1 MRRSSRGIGLIELM
15 VAMTLGLVI
24 VLGVTQIFLAARNT
38 YQSQNAAASIQEDG
52 RFLMSKMAQEIR
64 MTGFFG
70 CQANPLDT
78 TPTKDFTAAYA
89 APITITRG
97 ANNSVILTL
106 ITADVGNN
114 GTNADWNILTDCRSF
129 STAYIPANMP
139 AAVAG
144 QQVIPI
150 RRIVYT
156 FSSNQVRSGNVE
168 TDVRPLI
175 GNVLAFDVTFGMA
188 SSAANLNASTY
199 VATPTNFDLIR
210 SVRISLQ
217 VADQAAAPNSRAQ
230 TRTFNTVIALRNR
243 LL

>member
-24 VLGVTQIFLAARNT
+24 VLGVTQIFLAAKNT
-38 YQSQNAAASIQEDG
+38 YQSQNAAAGIQEDG

-70 CQANPLDT
+70 CQANPLDS
-78 TPTKDFTAAYA
+78 TPTKNFTVAYA

-97 ANNSVILTL
+97 TNNSVILTL

-114 GTNADWNILTDCRSF
+114 GANPDWNILTDCRSF
-129 STAYIPANMP
+129 STAYVPAGMP
-139 AAVAG
+139 DVVAG

-156 FSSNQVRSGNVE
+156 FANNQVLAGNSA
-168 TDVRPLI
+168 TNQSPLI
-175 GNVLAFDVTFGMA
+175 SNVLAFDVTFGMA
-188 SSAANLNASTY
+188 SSVANLNASTY

>member
-15 VAMTLGLVI
+15 VAMTLGLII
-24 VLGVTQIFLAARNT
+24 VLGVTQIFLAAKNT
-38 YQSQNAAASIQEDG
+38 YQSQNAAAGIQEDA
-52 RFLMSKMAQEIR
+52 RFLLSKMTQEIR
-64 MTGFFG
+64 MAGFFG
-70 CQANPLDT
+70 CQANPLDSSVNG
-78 TPTKDFTAAYA
+78 DFAAAYG
-89 APITITRG
+89 APISITRG

-114 GTNADWNILTDCRSF
+114 GTNANWNILTDCRTF
-129 STAYIPANMP
+129 STAFTPANMP
-139 AAVAG
+139 AAVVG

-156 FSSNQVRSGNVE
+156 FNNNQVLAGNLANNQS
-168 TDVRPLI
+168 PLI
-175 GNVLAFDVTFGMA
+175 SNVLAFDVSFGVA
-188 SSAANLNASTY
+188 SSVNNINASSY

-210 SVRISLQ
+210 SVRISLR
-217 VADQAAAPNSRAQ
+217 VADQAAAPNTRAQ

>member
-1 MRRSSRGIGLIELM
+1 MRRSSLGIGLIELM

-24 VLGVTQIFLAARNT
+24 VLGVTQIFLATKNT
-38 YQSQNAAASIQEDG
+38 YQSQNASAGIQEDG
-52 RFLMSKMAQEIR
+52 RFLLSKMAQEIR

-70 CQANPLDT
+70 CQASPLDS
-78 TPTKDFTAAYA
+78 TPTKDFTSAYA
-89 APITITRG
+89 APITVTRG
-97 ANNSVILTL
+97 SNNSVILTL

-114 GTNADWNILTDCRSF
+114 GTNANWNILTDCRSF
-129 STAYIPANMP
+129 STAYTPAGMP
-139 AAVAG
+139 AAVVG

-150 RRIVYT
+150 RRVIYT
-156 FSSNQVRSGNVE
+156 FNSNQVRSGNVL
-168 TDVRPLI
+168 TDLRPLI
-175 GNVLAFDVTFGMA
+175 GNVLAFDVTFGVA
-188 SSAANLNASTY
+188 SSPANFDASSY
-199 VATPTNFDLIR
+199 VTTPTNFDLIR

>member
-24 VLGVTQIFLAARNT
+24 VLGVTQIFLTAKNT
-38 YQSQNAAASIQEDG
+38 YQSQNAAAGIQEDG

-70 CQANPLDT
+70 CQASPLDST
-78 TPTKDFTAAYA
+78 LTKDFTAAYA

-106 ITADVGNN
+106 ITANVGNN
-114 GTNADWNILTDCRSF
+114 GANADWNILTDCRSF
-129 STAYIPANMP
+129 STAYLPAAMP
-139 AAVAG
+139 AALAG

-150 RRIVYT
+150 RRVVYT
-156 FSSNQVRSGNVE
+156 FANNQVLAGSLANSQS
-168 TDVRPLI
+168 PLI
-175 GNVLAFDVTFGMA
+175 SNVLAFDVTFGVA
-188 SSAANLNASTY
+188 SSAANINASSY

-217 VADQAAAPNSRAQ
+217 LADQAAAPNTRAQ

>member
-24 VLGVTQIFLAARNT
+24 VLGVTQIFLAAKNT
-38 YQSQNAAASIQEDG
+38 YQSQNAAAGIQEDG
-52 RFLMSKMAQEIR
+52 RFLLSKMAQEIR

-70 CQANPLDT
+70 CQANPLDS
-78 TPTKDFTAAYA
+78 TPTKDFTSAYA
-89 APITITRG
+89 APITVTRG
-97 ANNSVILTL
+97 SNNSVILTL

-129 STAYIPANMP
+129 STAYIPAGMP
-139 AAVAG
+139 AAVNG

-156 FSSNQVRSGNVE
+156 FSNSQVWSGNELSKVK
-168 TDVRPLI
+168 PLI
-175 GNVLAFDVTFGMA
+175 GNVLAFDVTFGVA
-188 SSAANLNASTY
+188 SSAANVDASSY
-199 VATPTNFDLIR
+199 VATPTNFGLIR

-217 VADQAAAPNSRAQ
+217 VADQAGAPNSRAQ

>member
-24 VLGVTQIFLAARNT
+24 VLGVTQIFLTAKNT
-38 YQSQNAAASIQEDG
+38 YQSQNAAAGIQEDG

-70 CQANPLDT
+70 CQANPLDS
-78 TPTKDFTAAYA
+78 TPTKNFTIAYA

-129 STAYIPANMP
+129 STAYIPADMP

-156 FSSNQVRSGNVE
+156 FSSNQV
-168 TDVRPLI
+168 
-175 GNVLAFDVTFGMA
+175 LAFDVTFGMA
-188 SSAANLNASTY
+188 SSAASLNASTY